1 MKTKLFLLFLFISLT
16 VSAVFADAF
25 VPEFNT
31 MQKLRCDFEEII
43 YNSNNYIVTK
53 NKQNRV
59 FIIYEPYK
67 KIYMQK
73 KTIFKVTYF
82 EVDKIEFDF
91 QSMTD
96 DFIMMSHVVI
106 NRAKGEYS
114 SVGEITYDNPVFG
127 TRHSKSHGICKIVN

>member
-1 MKTKLFLLFLFISLT
+1 
-16 VSAVFADAF
+16 
-25 VPEFNT
+25 

-43 YNSNNYIVTK
+43 YNSNNSIVTK
-53 NKQNRV
+53 NKQFRV
-59 FIIYEPYK
+59 FMIDEPYK
-67 KIYMQK
+67 KFICKNNQY
-73 KTIFKVTYF
+73 FKVTYF

>member
-16 VSAVFADAF
+16 VCAVFADAF
-25 VPEFNT
+25 VLEFNT
-31 MQKLRCDFEEII
+31 MQKLRCDFEETI
-43 YNSNNYIVTK
+43 YNSDNSIVTK
-53 NKQNRV
+53 NKQFRV
-59 FIIYEPYK
+59 FMIDEPYK
-67 KIYMQK
+67 KIYLQK
-73 KTIFKVTYF
+73 QPIANVTYY
-82 EVDKIEFDF
+82 ESDKIEFDF

-106 NRAKGEYS
+106 NRANGEYS